1 MAAHCYIPNKE
12 EIEKHVTKNVEYK
25 RTVSTRKADGLRK
38 LDPLT
43 VKRRAFVTATSE
55 YGADDAFNMLSS
67 RDITANNTLDNQAFE
82 ADGSRSPINI
92 ADG

>member
-12 EIEKHVTKNVEYK
+12 EIEKHVTKASSYK
-25 RTVSTRKADGLRK
+25 RTVSTRRADGLRK

-43 VKRRAFVTATSE
+43 VKRRAFVAATSE
-55 YGADDAFNMLSS
+55 FGDDAFNMNSS
-67 RDITANNTLDNQAFE
+67 RDMSANFTIDNQAFE
-82 ADGSRSPINI
+82 VDGSKSPINI